1 MFIAK
6 EVWSKIDK
14 YSMVKVVVQKGDLQL
29 YFYLKCYS
37 GWTKSDQTVGMFG
50 GFEQCNQYL
59 PYTLW

>member
-37 GWTKSDQTVGMFG
+37 G
-50 GFEQCNQYL
+50 
-59 PYTLW
+59 